1 LHEIG
6 YVDGTQLCERDL
18 TITKAEVQ
26 KIPDNWPVI
35 YYRLTR
41 QRSRV
46 LQIPLVCLHMSFYR
60 RWVVIDLN
68 LFGYCVL
75 GSQKSQ

>member
-18 TITKAEVQ
+18 TITEAEVE

-35 YYRLTR
+35 YDRLAR
-41 QRSRV
+41 QRPRV
-46 LQIPLVCLHMSFYR
+46 LQIPLVCLHMLFYR
-60 RWVVIDLN
+60 RWVVAGLN
-68 LFGYCVL
+68 LFGDCVL
-75 GSQKSQ
+75 ASQKSQ